1 MMQVLFMSLMF
12 VSSFLLQQPRHSV
25 ENTATTLC
33 TPIVATSYKYP
44 NNQYQSLQNEDDFYQ
59 QINSALYEEYSD
71 ASLNIRQ
78 KIAFKDIP
86 KAIETFHLKTNLIGK
101 KIDLTQHT
109 FIHPNR
115 QVYFLASFRQTEQ
128 ETYHKY
134 FIIDAET
141 QTILLGNSLYN
152 PHNRIVP

>member
-101 KIDLTQHT
+101 K
-109 FIHPNR
+109 
-115 QVYFLASFRQTEQ
+115 
-128 ETYHKY
+128 
-134 FIIDAET
+134 
-141 QTILLGNSLYN
+141 
-152 PHNRIVP
+152 